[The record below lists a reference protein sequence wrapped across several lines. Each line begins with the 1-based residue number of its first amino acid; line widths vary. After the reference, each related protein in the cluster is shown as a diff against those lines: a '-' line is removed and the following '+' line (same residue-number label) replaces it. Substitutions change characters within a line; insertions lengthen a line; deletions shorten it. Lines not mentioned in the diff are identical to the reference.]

1 MDMLRER
8 SSQKHSF
15 WASSRDPGWSPQML
29 ILGLVNPFQNDLNI
43 QVSELFRQICPVHS
57 MIALKNGGLGDKPLN
72 LGKYT
77 YFQVQHLNF
86 REGNSFTNI
95 EVMIL

>member
-1 MDMLRER
+1 MLRER

-57 MIALKNGGLGDKPLN
+57 MIAPEKWWIGRQAFPFG
-72 LGKYT
+72 
-77 YFQVQHLNF
+77 
-86 REGNSFTNI
+86 
-95 EVMIL
+95 